1 MSMYNVFDIA
11 GSGMAA
17 QQVRLNTTASNMAN
31 ANSVSSSLGET
42 YRARHPVFATA
53 LEEALNGEEVGT
65 AKVQV
70 VGIVESDAPLN
81 VEYAPHHPMADDKGY
96 IYKPNVNI
104 MEEMAD
110 MISAS
115 RSYEANVQVADA
127 AKQMVSRTLML
138 GQR

>member
-1 MSMYNVFDIA
+1 MSIYNVFDIA

-31 ANSVSSSLGET
+31 ANSVSSSIDQT

-53 LEEALNGEEVGT
+53 LEQAMGENSEQS

-70 VGIVESDAPLN
+70 MGIVESDAPLN
-81 VEYAPHHPMADDKGY
+81 VEYAPHHPLSDENGY

-127 AKQMVSRTLML
+127 AKQMLSRTLLL

>member
-1 MSMYNVFDIA
+1 MSLFKVFDIA
-11 GSGMAA
+11 GSGMTA
-17 QQVRLNTTASNMAN
+17 QSVRMNTTASNIAN
-31 ANSVSSSLGET
+31 ANSISSSIDQV
-42 YRARHPVFATA
+42 YRGRHPVFAAELT
-53 LEEALNGEEVGT
+53 EARRQQDAGSGV
-65 AKVQV
+65 KVL
-70 VGIVESDAPLN
+70 GIVESAAPPN
-81 VEYAPHHPMADDKGY
+81 VEYAPNHPLSDENGY

-127 AKQMVSRTLML
+127 AKQMVSRTLLL